1 MQNKDTCTAIG
12 IPNSGTEKEFFN
24 SFARKAQDRNLYP
37 PIVELKNAF
46 KRGTDKVI
54 RRKKDRIV
62 AALQPLFESGKYY
75 IHANHEEAKDELLTL
90 GASRWDDLVDC
101 LTYAETII
109 QPNYVEPDI
118 KQRGRYGELLPEEV
132 PKLQS
137 DYGY

>member
-1 MQNKDTCTAIG
+1 VG

-24 SFARKAQDRNLYP
+24 SFMRKAAERHLYP
-37 PIVELKNAF
+37 PVVELKNAF

-54 RRKKDRIV
+54 RKKKDRIV

-90 GASRWDDLVDC
+90 GASRWDDIVDC

-109 QPNYVEPDI
+109 TPNYIEPEVN
-118 KQRGRYGELLPEEV
+118 KRGRYGELLSDEQE
-132 PKLQS
+132 PKIF